1 VPLNHADV
9 DFRLAGQNAPQR
21 RQGIERLVGNVIK
34 FPEEGRIVRFGR
46 DTSESATIIILPVIR
61 VERYAEPH
69 AEEAEPHPPAS
80 NGGRRR
86 VRRR

>member
-1 VPLNHADV
+1 M
-9 DFRLAGQNAPQR
+9 
-21 RQGIERLVGNVIK
+21 RLVGIVIK

-46 DTSESATIIILPVIR
+46 PDGDESATVIILPVIR
-61 VERYAEPH
+61 IERYPDPAAENAEPQT
-69 AEEAEPHPPAS
+69 PPPAD